1 MPFIL
6 RNPDELNSH
15 AAEFAPVELVD
26 LYPTVAA
33 WAGLVPPAQLPGRN
47 VLRPRET
54 SKDQVSP
61 SAYTEWRRG
70 SSLRTARHR
79 ITRWGN
85 EGELGW
91 ELYDHQADP
100 SELDN
105 LADHPDMRSTMDSLQ
120 QVLLQMDSSHKV
132 VPDGVGRVNP
142 LAMPLPRVAP
152 LLKRPPL
159 ESPEP

>member
-1 MPFIL
+1 MP
-6 RNPDELNSH
+6 RNSH
-15 AAEFAPVELVD
+15 LWNWWTFIPRSPHGPGWFLLHNFRAEMCCAPRDKRPSFTGCVHGVEE
-26 LYPTVAA
+26 
-33 WAGLVPPAQLPGRN
+33 RI
-47 VLRPRET
+47 
-54 SKDQVSP
+54 
-61 SAYTEWRRG
+61 
-70 SSLRTARHR
+70 SLRTARHR

-142 LAMPLPRVAP
+142 LARPLPRVAP